1 MSFFKAIANLC
12 AAGVTFNITVEPADA
27 GLLAVRVVPTSKT
40 GKSGFNLT
48 AKQFV
53 ATPEE
58 FDAEFPSIMMG
69 YAVIQQSLAQQLKA
83 VELVAEETA
92 KAAVAAAQAK
102 TTATAASS
110 KASKASKGNAAP
122 AGLLEDGGSDWDDRG
137 DEGAEP
143 TANVGESSPGASA
156 PANVSVA
163 SVASASAAGFDFQ
176 L

>member
-1 MSFFKAIANLC
+1 MSFFKAISNLC
-12 AAGVTFNITVEPADA
+12 AAGVTFAITVEAADS
-27 GLLAVRVVPTSKT
+27 GLLAVQVVPTSKT
-40 GKSGFNLT
+40 GKSGFSLT

-58 FDAEFPSIMMG
+58 FDAEFASVMIG
-69 YAVIQQSLAQQLKA
+69 YAFIQRSLAQQLKA

-110 KASKASKGNAAP
+110 KASKTSKGNAAP
-122 AGLLEDGGSDWDDRG
+122 AGLLEDGGGDWDDRG
-137 DEGAEP
+137 DEGAGP
-143 TANVGESSPGASA
+143 TADVGESAPGASE
-156 PANVSVA
+156 PSNV